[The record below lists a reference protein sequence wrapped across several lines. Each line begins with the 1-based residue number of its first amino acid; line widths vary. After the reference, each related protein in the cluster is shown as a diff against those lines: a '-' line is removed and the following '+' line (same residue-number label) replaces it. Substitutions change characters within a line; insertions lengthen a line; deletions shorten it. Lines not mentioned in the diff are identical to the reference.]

1 MKGRLHF
8 YDASTKYDVVN
19 DEYKILHKIAT

>member
-8 YDASTKYDVVN
+8 YAVSTKYDVVN